1 MRLLTGV
8 VGVGVEAWGEVRV
21 HRSRVVLSLVGV
33 FLAVFAMTG
42 VTAAGDMGRQAILE
56 ANERALGRSTTLTV
70 SAYAAEGTV
79 DPEQVDTA
87 YAAVV
92 DRFGVSHATS
102 VVQAGVEMP
111 VPQGVMYAYVVLAEP
126 VYGVI
131 HRITPD
137 SGRWLLPSDADRL
150 SPAVVVNQAFLE
162 QSGRA
167 GAQPPFALELPGDS
181 GVTATVVGVVTRDEY
196 NPLLAMLPSARQWLP
211 ENAIAGATPTL
222 ELWVPTQRSEA
233 LTAAI
238 PSVLASHGLQGD
250 AYPSSDPG
258 LAKIITGVQWGV
270 RGLSLFALGLGALGV
285 LNVGIV
291 TVRQRV
297 REIGVR
303 RALGASSGRVFAAV
317 MLESVVATALAGAL
331 GVAAAVAVVVNL
343 PLELVLDDLGVS
355 EVPPFPVAAA
365 VEAFVAATLVGALV
379 GLVPAT
385 MAVRARV
392 IDAIRY

>member
-1 MRLLTGV
+1 M
-8 VGVGVEAWGEVRV
+8 

-33 FLAVFAMTG
+33 FLAVFAMTA

-56 ANERALGRSTTLTV
+56 STERAGGRSTTLSV
-70 SAYAAEGTV
+70 NAYSAEGAV
-79 DPEQVDTA
+79 DPEQVDAA

-92 DRFGVSHATS
+92 DRFGVTHATS
-102 VVQAGVEMP
+102 VVQAGFEMP
-111 VPQGVMYAYVVLAEP
+111 LPQGAVYASVVLADP
-126 VYGVI
+126 VYSVI
-131 HRITPD
+131 HRITPT

-150 SPAVVVNQAFLE
+150 SPAVVVNGAFLE
-162 QSGRA
+162 QVGMN
-167 GAQPPFALELPGDS
+167 GARPPFAVQLPGDPE
-181 GVTATVVGVVTRDEY
+181 VTATVVGVVTRDEY
-196 NPLLAMLPSARQWLP
+196 QPFLAMLLSARQWLP
-211 ENAIAGATPTL
+211 EAVTAGATPSL
-222 ELWVPTQRSEA
+222 ELWVPTGSSDA
-233 LTAAI
+233 LVAAI

-250 AYPSSDPG
+250 AYPTSDAG
-258 LAKIITGVQWGV
+258 LGRIITGVQWGV
-270 RGLSLFALGLGALGV
+270 RALSLFALGLGALGV

-343 PLELVLDDLGVS
+343 PLDLLLDDLGVT

-365 VEAFVAATLVGALV
+365 VEAFVAATAVGALV